1 MVAILRVIHIG
12 AGAFWAGAAMLMG
25 WILVPTAREVGPAA
39 GPLMQGLLKRNL
51 PERLIGA
58 GVVTVLAGLWLF
70 ALRTPT
76 FRRWQDYAL
85 GLGALSAIVALT
97 IGITLQRPTAKKVQ
111 ALGAAIARSGG
122 PPTQAQ
128 GEEMTGLQAKMAG
141 YGNLLAYL
149 FALTLAGMA
158 LGGS

>member
-1 MVAILRVIHIG
+1 MVAMLRVLHIG

-25 WILVPTAREVGPAA
+25 WILVPTAREVGPPA

-51 PERLIGA
+51 TGRLIGA

-85 GLGALSAIVALT
+85 GME
-97 IGITLQRPTAKKVQ
+97 PM
-111 ALGAAIARSGG
+111 
-122 PPTQAQ
+122 PP
-128 GEEMTGLQAKMAG
+128 
-141 YGNLLAYL
+141 
-149 FALTLAGMA
+149 
-158 LGGS
+158 